1 MSNKRVN
8 KMLKIG
14 SCLGLIA
21 AIFSVAALP
30 GMNVA
35 VHAEENEVEP
45 VKQENLDETAIEA
58 TKDILN
64 SDSVSTEDINE
75 FEQSLT
81 EKVQNE
87 EIQKEPV
94 QFSGSSEPVVEDNK
108 VTVTVV
114 TEFYNRDGSLNTES
128 GGISTYTRTP
138 GTSFNVSTAI
148 YKRGWILES
157 ETVTGMVDTN
167 PNNYKAEGIIGND
180 DIMIKYVWRED
191 NIGPDG
197 QADKIP
203 DQYQIKVSYDVVNGT
218 WNDGTTNTVNK
229 VYTLTDS
236 EGNPSDQGTA
246 RAQLPSVGNKP
257 NEGFARGSWQS
268 GMKYTLTKEDDGSNF
283 VYTYAPAKNVTVIT
297 EFYNRDGSLSTVK
310 GGTSTYTR
318 AIGSTIDF
326 GTATYNRGWI
336 LESETVT
343 GMVDTNPNNYRAQGT
358 VGNEDI
364 TIKYVWRE
372 DNIGP
377 DGQADKIPDQYQ
389 IKVTYDVIN
398 GTWNDGT
405 NDTIYKVYTLFDEN
419 GDPSQD
425 GTVKHELPEV
435 GNAPLEGYTI
445 GEWSSNIEYELT
457 HKDDEA
463 HFTYTYSVIS
473 DTDVKPSKPS
483 DTETPKNESTVKE
496 TKTENKVVNTAY
508 STNVLSVLG
517 LFMLSLAG
525 MLFGVVKKYLK
536 QLI

>member
-8 KMLKIG
+8 KMLKMG

-21 AIFSVAALP
+21 AIFSAAALP

-35 VHAEENEVEP
+35 VHAEEDEVEP

-81 EKVQNE
+81 EKVQNK
-87 EIQKEPV
+87 EIQKESV

-114 TEFYNRDGSLNTES
+114 
-128 GGISTYTRTP
+128 
-138 GTSFNVSTAI
+138 
-148 YKRGWILES
+148 
-157 ETVTGMVDTN
+157 
-167 PNNYKAEGIIGND
+167 
-180 DIMIKYVWRED
+180 
-191 NIGPDG
+191 
-197 QADKIP
+197 
-203 DQYQIKVSYDVVNGT
+203 
-218 WNDGTTNTVNK
+218 
-229 VYTLTDS
+229 
-236 EGNPSDQGTA
+236 
-246 RAQLPSVGNKP
+246 
-257 NEGFARGSWQS
+257 
-268 GMKYTLTKEDDGSNF
+268 
-283 VYTYAPAKNVTVIT
+283 T

-343 GMVDTNPNNYRAQGT
+343 GMLDTNPNNYRAQGT

-389 IKVTYDVIN
+389 IEVTYDVVN

-419 GDPSQD
+419 GNPSQE

-483 DTETPKNESTVKE
+483 DTENPKNESTIKE

-525 MLFGVVKKYLK
+525 MLFGIVKKYLK
-536 QLI
+536 

>member
-1 MSNKRVN
+1 MFNKRVN

-21 AIFSVAALP
+21 AIFSAAALP

-45 VKQENLDETAIEA
+45 VKQENLDETTIEA

-81 EKVQNE
+81 EKIQNK

-114 TEFYNRDGSLNTES
+114 TEFYNRDGSLNKES

-203 DQYQIKVSYDVVNGT
+203 DQYQIKVSYDVINGT

-257 NEGFARGSWQS
+257 NEGFVRGSWQS
-268 GMKYTLTKEDDGSNF
+268 GMKYTLTKEDDGFNF
-283 VYTYAPAKNVTVIT
+283 VYTYAPSKNVTVIT

-343 GMVDTNPNNYRAQGT
+343 GMMDTNPNNYRAQGT

-389 IKVTYDVIN
+389 IKVTYDVVN

-445 GEWSSNIEYELT
+445 GKWSSNIEYELT

-483 DTETPKNESTVKE
+483 DTENPKNESTVKE

-525 MLFGVVKKYLK
+525 ILFGVVKKYLK
-536 QLI
+536 